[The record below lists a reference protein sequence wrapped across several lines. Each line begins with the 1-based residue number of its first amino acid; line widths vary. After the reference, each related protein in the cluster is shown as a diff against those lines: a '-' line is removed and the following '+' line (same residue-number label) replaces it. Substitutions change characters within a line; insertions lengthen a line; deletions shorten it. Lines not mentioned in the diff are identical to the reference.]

1 MVPKAQFGVTVASRK
16 HLNEL
21 KYRLYSAFSMNG
33 SYFIGLGDLIKRA
46 FKNINSKI
54 QPST

>member
-54 QPST
+54 QYST